1 MLACPATPGQ
11 LLRTHLLALPLLA
24 LALVLVAAC
33 GHASWNL
40 LAKRAAHCR
49 HFNWFYSAGSVV
61 IYAPLAG
68 YFLLTQMPAARPLIW
83 VVLLCTGVTHIFYSE
98 VLQRGYRAADMSL
111 VYPVARGTGPLLSF
125 FGALLILHEHPSGL
139 AFAGALLVVA
149 GVFVIAGGPRIF
161 RVPDARTGLAWGT
174 LIGCSIATYTLIDGY
189 AVRGL
194 AMAPVL
200 VDYSGNLFRTAVLTP
215 RALTD
220 QTRVGLEWR
229 EYWRYALGVSVL
241 GPMAYIL
248 VLYAMT
254 LAPVSHIAPA
264 REMSM
269 MLGAYFGARLF
280 HEQARRLR
288 LLAAGLI
295 VAGVAALTLG

>member
-1 MLACPATPGQ
+1 M
-11 LLRTHLLALPLLA
+11 
-24 LALVLVAAC
+24 VVVAAFS
-33 GHASWNL
+33 HASWNL

-49 HFNWFYSAGSVV
+49 HFNWFYSVGSVL

-68 YFLLTQMPAARPLIW
+68 YFLATQMPKASPVMW
-83 VVLLCTGVTHIFYSE
+83 MVLVATGITHIFYSE
-98 VLQRGYRAADMSL
+98 VLQRGYRAADISV

-125 FGALLILHEHPSGL
+125 IGALVILREHPSLL
-139 AFAGALLVVA
+139 AFAGALLVVS
-149 GVFVIAGGPRIF
+149 GVFLIAGGPSIF
-161 RVPDARTGLAWGT
+161 RVADARTGLAWGA

-194 AMAPVL
+194 AIAPVL
-200 VDYSGNLFRTAVLTP
+200 VDYSGNLFRVVMLSP
-215 RALTD
+215 RALADRART
-220 QTRVGLEWR
+220 QLEWR
-229 EYWRYALGVSVL
+229 EYWRYAMGVSVL

-269 MLGAYFGARLF
+269 MIGAYFGARLF
-280 HEQARRLR
+280 NEPAQRLR
-288 LLAAGLI
+288 FAAAALI
-295 VAGVAALTLG
+295 VAGVLALTLG